1 MITITT
7 QEDLEKAIKNK
18 EHEMM
23 YNGNCNYIVYSKND
37 MQNAIEQN
45 YQYVF
50 PGSQSMKIAMYFI
63 TRHQEM
69 ESEEKEELAGPI
81 IVALAALAVVLILG
95 LTAILRNTETLLIRN
110 ADGSFSLS
118 TKRPA

>member
-1 MITITT
+1 MITINT

-37 MQNAIEQN
+37 MQYAIEQN